1 MAKHRILQAATDT
14 PFNENS
20 RSSQFNVTK
29 GFRLDWPN
37 LVLIWINL

>member
-1 MAKHRILQAATDT
+1 MANIEFCQAATDT